1 MAAFVPRSVC
11 VGCIGVTDDGIAG
24 TSRAAVD
31 ALPVGLVVVP
41 GLVLFLVLLVVA
53 MLPMASMFLGTGG
66 LIIMNAALGIV
77 ATVTSTATTGGI
89 DAIVVAWHTAL
100 HGLQHL
106 ASLLGQQST
115 QLVDTRCR
123 TVECGDNSGG
133 GWRGSYACIRPQ
145 HTANTVVTV
154 ATIVTVAGTSAF
166 VVTHAGTGTEPFNT
180 TVSRGVH
187 GGTVV

>member
-1 MAAFVPRSVC
+1 
-11 VGCIGVTDDGIAG
+11 
-24 TSRAAVD
+24 
-31 ALPVGLVVVP
+31 
-41 GLVLFLVLLVVA
+41 
-53 MLPMASMFLGTGG
+53 
-66 LIIMNAALGIV
+66 MNTALGIV

-180 TVSRGVH
+180 TISGGVQVANSSGGWRGSHAGIRPLHTANTVVTVVTVAGTSAFVVTHAGTGTEPFNTTVSRGVH